1 MMIPRF
7 SLFQL
12 LVIQGRPRVQS
23 SNLNQQFNLSLFT
36 YRNISNHVYNRRIPV
51 QSALQKELI
60 HKSPESVP
68 SSKLLQ
74 VSVIGDPNAG
84 KSTLVNQ
91 LVGWKTCA
99 VSSKVHTTRKMSRSI
114 LMDDDNSTQVVFL
127 DTPGLVGVSE
137 KNQLGC

>member
-1 MMIPRF
+1 MIPRF

-12 LVIQGRPRVQS
+12 LVVQGRPRVQS

-84 KSTLVNQ
+84 K
-91 LVGWKTCA
+91 
-99 VSSKVHTTRKMSRSI
+99 VHTTRKMSRSI
-114 LMDDDNSTQVVFL
+114 LMDDDNSTQVVF
-127 DTPGLVGVSE
+127 
-137 KNQLGC
+137 